1 MATLKKM
8 VWTLQVKG
16 RGWQIGKEVD
26 SNSTLHISFKYKD
39 KNKLKSEKRYTMLI
53 LLKKVE

>member
-1 MATLKKM
+1 MVSMATLKKM

-39 KNKLKSEKRYTMLI
+39 KNKLKSEKDTPC
-53 LLKKVE
+53 